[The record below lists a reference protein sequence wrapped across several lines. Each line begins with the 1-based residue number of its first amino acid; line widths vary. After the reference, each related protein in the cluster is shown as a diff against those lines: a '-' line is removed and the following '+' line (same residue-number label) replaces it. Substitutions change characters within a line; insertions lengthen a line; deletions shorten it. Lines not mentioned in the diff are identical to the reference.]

1 MEQLTFLA
9 VHAHPDDEA
18 SSTGGL
24 FRVLAD
30 QGVRTVLVTC
40 TNGECGDALDGA
52 KPNSDHHDGD
62 EVAKIRAVELD
73 NAVKILGI
81 TRLIRLGYRDS
92 GMMGWP
98 QNDDPECFWATP
110 VQDAATKLADILR
123 EERPQVIMTYNE
135 VGFYGHPDH
144 IQANR
149 ITLAALE
156 MIDYEPTL
164 YYNAIPDSA
173 MARFRARWEQE
184 EREKKAEDEAKGIVR
199 EPEPENEGEDIVMG
213 TPDDEISAIID
224 VTNASDAKY
233 DALAAHQSQI
243 GESFWM
249 KMDKDQFREAMGF
262 EAFVR
267 ITNPMKLD
275 GCVDDIFAGYREP
288 LALRTVVRE

>member
-1 MEQLTFLA
+1 MGQLTFLA

-24 FRVLAD
+24 FRVLAN

-52 KPNSDHHDGD
+52 KPDADHHDGD
-62 EVAKIRAVELD
+62 EVAKIRAVELEK
-73 NAVKILGI
+73 AVEVLGI

-92 GMMGWP
+92 GMIGWP
-98 QNDDPECFWATP
+98 QNDDPESFWATP
-110 VQDAATKLADILR
+110 VQVAAAKLAAILE

-135 VGFYGHPDH
+135 FGFYGHPDH

-164 YYNAIPDSA
+164 YFNAIPDSV
-173 MARFRARWEQE
+173 MVRYRERWAQE
-184 EREKKAEDEAKGIVR
+184 EREQRAADEAKGIVR
-199 EPEPENEGEDIVMG
+199 EPEGPSDEVALNMG
-213 TPDDEISAIID
+213 TPDDQISAIID
-224 VTNASDAKY
+224 VADVSDFKY

-243 GESFWM
+243 GDSFWM
-249 KMDKDQFREAMGF
+249 KMDKAQFKEVMGN
-262 EAFVR
+262 EWFVR
-267 ITNPMKLD
+267 VTNPKNLS
-275 GCVDDIFAGYREP
+275 GVVTDIFAGYR
-288 LALRTVVRE
+288 